1 MSDDLD
7 EKPTIAAKVT
17 RWFHNLLKDP
27 LGTMI
32 DSAMWI
38 FMLGIGV
45 SIAAMFAK
53 MGWNMIQ
60 GAWE

>member
-1 MSDDLD
+1 MSEQLD
-7 EKPTIAAKVT
+7 EEPTLAARITK
-17 RWFHNLLKDP
+17 WCNNLLKDP
-27 LGTMI
+27 LGTLI

-38 FMLGIGV
+38 FMLGIGL

-53 MGWNMIQ
+53 MGWNMIC